1 VTPLLAELLYLDAS
15 AIKTVLVSLLIG
27 TPTLSLIGSV
37 GVALTVGLRRGGLLS
52 ALIVLPLYI
61 PVLIFGTGAIQ
72 VTMAGLSPA
81 SELYALGA
89 MLTLAITLAPLATGA
104 ALRIS
109 LNS

>member
-1 VTPLLAELLYLDAS
+1 
-15 AIKTVLVSLLIG
+15 
-27 TPTLSLIGSV
+27 
-37 GVALTVGLRRGGLLS
+37 
-52 ALIVLPLYI
+52 VLPLYI

-89 MLTLAITLAPLATGA
+89 MLALAITLAPLATGA